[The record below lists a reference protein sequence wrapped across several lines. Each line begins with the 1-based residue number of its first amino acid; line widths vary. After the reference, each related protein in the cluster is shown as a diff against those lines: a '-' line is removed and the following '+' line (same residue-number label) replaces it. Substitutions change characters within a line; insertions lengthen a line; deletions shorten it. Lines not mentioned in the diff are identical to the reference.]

1 MSRHNFKEL
10 KVWQKARLLVVEVYK
25 LTAKFPSSE
34 KFSLVSQV
42 NRAVVSI
49 SSNIAEGAGRN
60 TDKDFAHF
68 LDIAMGS
75 SFEIESQLM
84 NAKDL
89 NFITDKDLQNIL
101 LQLNEIQKMLVG
113 FQKTLR
119 K

>member
-10 KVWQKARLLVVEVYK
+10 KVWQKSRLLVVEVYK
-25 LTAKFPSSE
+25 LTAQFPSSE
-34 KFSLVSQV
+34 KFSLISQI

-89 NFITDKDLQNIL
+89 EFITENDLTEIL
-101 LQLNEIQKMLVG
+101 RQINEIQKMLVG

-119 K
+119 Q